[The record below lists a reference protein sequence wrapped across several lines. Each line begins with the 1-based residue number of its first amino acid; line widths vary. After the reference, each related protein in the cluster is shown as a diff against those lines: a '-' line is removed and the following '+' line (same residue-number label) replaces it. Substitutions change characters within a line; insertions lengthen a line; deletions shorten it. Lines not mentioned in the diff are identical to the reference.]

1 MTSAMIKGQLLIFFL
16 CHVHATCA
24 AQSIWQHRVPERVFL
39 VSDTAARSVGDLVT
53 ILISENTD
61 VENKDQRDMNKDSD
75 ASIDF
80 DFSSSSSTPA
90 SLDIS
95 GKSDR
100 AFNGQSNYSV
110 EQEFSDRMTVE
121 VLDVL
126 PNGNLVIGGRR
137 QRIVAGELRTLVISG
152 TVRYTDISSNNTV
165 RSQYVAN
172 FNICYDGDGP
182 ESHFSNQGWG
192 SRILNRIWPF

>member
-1 MTSAMIKGQLLIFFL
+1 MAIAIIKGHLLIVFIL
-16 CHVHATCA
+16 YVHSSCA
-24 AQSIWQHRVPERVFL
+24 AQSLWQHRVPQRVSL
-39 VSDTAARSVGDLVT
+39 VSDTAARNVGDLVT

-61 VENKDQRDMNKDSD
+61 VANKDQRNMNKDSD
-75 ASIDF
+75 ASVDF
-80 DFSSSSSTPA
+80 DFSSSTSTPA

-100 AFNGQSNYSV
+100 AFNGQSKYTV
-110 EQEFSDRMTVE
+110 EQEFTDRMTVE

-152 TVRYTDISSNNTV
+152 TVRHTDISPNNTV
-165 RSQYVAN
+165 RSQFVAN

-192 SRILNRIWPF
+192 ARILNRIWPF